1 MSGIV
6 GGEKTIDAQ
15 RREEKETY
23 QSKRRRTVEMA
34 HADSSRRS
42 DRKSLSSLTNKSI
55 PPSLIVRIDQTGIVN
70 AEQDDCCTYR
80 TESYLHERERQC
92 LPMGRKTTWKNLM
105 QEKQILDT
113 DQAEIN
119 RVLATIDS
127 IHGTFNRS
135 LIKAHQQVYSSLYGE
150 DELSNHLMKTFCQ
163 RQDHFN
169 KEQKKTSIRKIFHLH
184 QDYDSISSE
193 DDDDEEK
200 KRSYDS
206 GYGETG
212 QRRHSFREFP
222 NELSVT
228 LKHRTNSLL

>member
-1 MSGIV
+1 
-6 GGEKTIDAQ
+6 
-15 RREEKETY
+15 
-23 QSKRRRTVEMA
+23 MA

-42 DRKSLSSLTNKSI
+42 DRKNLSLSTNKPT
-55 PPSLIVRIDQTGIVN
+55 PPSLIVRIDQTGIVRT
-70 AEQDDCCTYR
+70 EQDDCCTYR
-80 TESYLHERERQC
+80 TESYLHEREKQN

-150 DELSNHLMKTFCQ
+150 DDVSNHLMNTFCQ
-163 RQDHFN
+163 RQDHYN
-169 KEQKKTSIRKIFHLH
+169 KEQKKTSIRKIFHSH
-184 QDYDSISSE
+184 RNFQADDDYDSINSE
-193 DDDDEEK
+193 DDDDDDDEEEK
-200 KRSYDS
+200 KKSYDS
-206 GYGETG
+206 GYGGTE

-222 NELSVT
+222 NEISVT